1 MQRDS
6 AFLNFRPS
14 QIAAASILFA
24 INISLSE
31 VASAIGVKKIEE
43 LALKSLFF
51 ETAIHHEVAGKKIEE
66 KNAKCPLR
74 YWNDS
79 VQKLTALK
87 READINAA
95 YKELVERLN
104 KNWYENKL
112 I

>member
-24 INISLSE
+24 INISLSK
-31 VASAIGVKKIEE
+31 VGTAIGVKQIEE

-51 ETAIHHEVAGKKIEE
+51 ETAIHMEVKGKKVEE
-66 KNAKCPLR
+66 KNARCPLR
-74 YWNDS
+74 YWNDA
-79 VQKLTALK
+79 VQKLTAIK
-87 READINAA
+87 READIKPA

-104 KNWYENKL
+104 RNWYENKL

>member
-1 MQRDS
+1 MS
-6 AFLNFRPS
+6 K
-14 QIAAASILFA
+14 
-24 INISLSE
+24 
-31 VASAIGVKKIEE
+31 VATAIGVKQIDE

-51 ETAIHHEVAGKKIEE
+51 ETAIYHEVAGKKIEE

-79 VQKLTALK
+79 VQKLTALQPDN
-87 READINAA
+87 DINAA

-104 KNWYENKL
+104 KNWYKNKL

>member
-24 INISLSE
+24 INVSLSK
-31 VASAIGVKKIEE
+31 VASSIGVKKIEE

-51 ETAIHHEVAGKKIEE
+51 ETAIHMEVAGKKVAE
-66 KNAKCPLR
+66 KNAKSPLR

-79 VQKLTALK
+79 VEKLTAMK
-87 READINAA
+87 RGADINAA